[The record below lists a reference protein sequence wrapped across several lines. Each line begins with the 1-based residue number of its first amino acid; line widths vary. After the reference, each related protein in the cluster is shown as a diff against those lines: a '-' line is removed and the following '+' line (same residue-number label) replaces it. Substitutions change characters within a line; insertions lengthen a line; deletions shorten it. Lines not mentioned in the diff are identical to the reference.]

1 MLKRVDRILVAVND
15 LDKAEKNYHEILG
28 AARIKDFKSDY
39 LNANI
44 RLMALG
50 SSEVELCAPSGEGPV
65 KTHLGQFGEGLIR
78 GGVTTND
85 LNVFHQYLKD
95 HKVGCIEADGR
106 LYPEASDLYN
116 LPLVV
121 SREPSTPNERTHGPV
136 NFLYE
141 LTLVLRSNWQDV
153 ATAYVDRLGVKR
165 EHMVNMNN
173 SRFAYVGALM
183 MFEPQQERLDRIEL
197 SEAHDEAFPMGRFSR
212 KRGDA
217 LYMCYIETDDIADII
232 QRLDSRKLPWTPRSS
247 TSQERDGLWIP
258 PSVLNGVLMG
268 VSRTSHAWQWSGHP
282 ERVQPLVDEET

>member
-15 LDKAEKNYHEILG
+15 LDQAEKNYQEILG

-50 SSEVELCAPSGEGPV
+50 SSEVELCASSGEGPV
-65 KTHLGQFGEGLIR
+65 QDHLENFGEGLIR
-78 GGVTTND
+78 GGVTTDD
-85 LNVFHQYLKD
+85 LSVFRQYLKD

-106 LYPEASDLYN
+106 LYPEASDLYS

-121 SREPSTPNERTHGPV
+121 SSEPSSPNERVPGPV
-136 NFLYE
+136 DFLYE

-153 ATAYVDRLGVKR
+153 ASAYVDRLGVKR
-165 EHMVNMNN
+165 EGMVAINN
-173 SRFAYVGALM
+173 SRFGYVGSLM
-183 MFEPQQERLDRIEL
+183 MFDSQHQRLDRIEL

-217 LYMCYIETDDIADII
+217 LYMCYVETDNIADII
-232 QRLDSRKLPWTPRSS
+232 QRLDSRKHPWISRSG

-258 PSVLNGVLMG
+258 PSVLNGLLLG
-268 VSRTSHAWQWSGHP
+268 VSRTSHAWIWSGHP
-282 ERVQPLVDEET
+282 EKVQPLADAEK